1 MKIFGLALT
10 TAALF
15 LPLIW
20 FVPMASER
28 EASAVFSQYIG
39 CFALIAMGITQLFA
53 TRFGW
58 LEMVFGG
65 LDRIYVQHK
74 WLGISALLA
83 VFLHDTI
90 DPEMRGLG
98 RETALADLAE
108 SLGEFSYYGL
118 LVLVAI
124 TLITFI
130 PYHLWRWTHKLM
142 GGFFALSAFHYV
154 FIMKPFANT
163 DPLGLYVLG
172 FCILG
177 IAAYVYTL
185 LPQRVLQRAK
195 PYTIRQVESTG
206 DAISVTMTPDKRP
219 MTYRPGQFAFI
230 SFDTPGLGESHPYT
244 ISKAPDA
251 SGRLQFT
258 IKPMGDHTNRL
269 VRRLEAGTGAMVQ
282 GPYGHFGNTAQR
294 GLGIWI
300 AGGIGVTP
308 FVALSEDLA
317 TRPVDNNAPVHLFY
331 CVKNRSKAAHLR
343 ALEALSDE
351 RSDFTLHLVESGL
364 GKRLNAETIQASV
377 GGKLEKARVS
387 FCGPESMREN
397 LKNDL
402 VSRGLASR
410 RFAYEEFEIRS
421 GLFGLEK
428 LIVWGSKQIF
438 ALVSQRLNKTAQ

>member
-1 MKIFGLALT
+1 MRIFGLALT

-28 EASAVFSQYIG
+28 DPSAVFSQFVG

-53 TRFGW
+53 TRFSW
-58 LEMVFGG
+58 LETVFGG

-74 WLGISALLA
+74 WLGISALAA

-142 GGFFALSAFHYV
+142 GGFFALSAFHYF

-163 DPLGLYVLG
+163 DPVGLYVLG
-172 FCILG
+172 FCVLG
-177 IAAYVYTL
+177 IAAYIYTL
-185 LPQRVLQRAK
+185 LPDRILRRAK
-195 PYTIRQVESTG
+195 PHTISQIENTG
-206 DAISVTMTPDKRP
+206 DAIAVTMTPDTRAVS
-219 MTYRPGQFAFI
+219 YRAGQFAFI
-230 SFDTPGLGESHPYT
+230 SFDAPGLEEVHPYT

-251 SGRLQFT
+251 SGSLRVT
-258 IKPMGDHTNRL
+258 IKPMGGHTKQL
-269 VRRLEAGTGAMVQ
+269 SRRLKTGAGAHVQ
-282 GPYGHFGNTAQR
+282 GPYGHFGNTGR
-294 GLGIWI
+294 KGNRIWV
-300 AGGIGVTP
+300 AGGIGITP
-308 FVALSEDLA
+308 FMALSQDLA
-317 TRPVDNNAPVHLFY
+317 NRPENLNAPVHLFY
-331 CVKNRSKAAHLR
+331 CVKNRSRAAHLD
-343 ALEALSDE
+343 ALEALSE
-351 RSDFTLHLVESGL
+351 TRSDFTLHLVESGIS
-364 GKRLNAETIQASV
+364 KRLDAKMIKRAV
-377 GGKLEKARVS
+377 GVDFNKARVS
-387 FCGPESMREN
+387 FCGPASMREG
-397 LKNDL
+397 LKRDL
-402 VSRGLASR
+402 ASVGLASR

-428 LIVWGSKQIF
+428 LIVWLS
-438 ALVSQRLNKTAQ
+438 ALAFSTVSRRLNRSA